1 MAYTLALGASARK
14 SVEVQVLSRP
24 QTKQAAIFFGGFVL
38 AEGTWLRDLKAGASR
53 DVNKVNR
60 DERGGVAQILCNK
73 IMRDQVLSR
82 PLDLTFVCS
91 RDKVSIE
98 KF

>member
-38 AEGTWLRDLKAGASR
+38 AEGT
-53 DVNKVNR
+53 
-60 DERGGVAQILCNK
+60 
-73 IMRDQVLSR
+73 
-82 PLDLTFVCS
+82 
-91 RDKVSIE
+91 
-98 KF
+98 